1 MTVLLDTHVLIWL
14 SQDLSF
20 LGKRSRSLLKK
31 ASKVYFSPVSIA
43 ELEIKSAVRKI
54 KYDAKFA
61 EHLQIAGLT
70 ELPFTSAHANAISRF
85 PSLAR
90 HDPSD
95 RMLLA
100 QAASENISLMT
111 SDQKL
116 LDLKL
121 NWIID
126 AHD

>member
-14 SQDLSF
+14 SQDLPY
-20 LGKRSRSLLKK
+20 LGGKARSLLKK
-31 ASKVYFSPVSIA
+31 APKVYFSPISIA

-54 KYDAKFA
+54 NYDANFSA
-61 EHLQIAGLT
+61 RLQTAGLT
-70 ELPFTSAHANAISRF
+70 ELPFTSDHAATISRF
-85 PSLAR
+85 PSLTR

-100 QAASENISLMT
+100 QAASENIRLMT

-116 LDLKL
+116 LELDFI
-121 NWIID
+121 WIID
-126 AHD
+126 AQE